1 MKKTLLSVAL
11 ASCTIPALAAELHG
25 GLSGMSNAGYSTGN
39 YSEGVL
45 LNPSLGASYDPEKD
59 DFALLLS
66 FGALASD
73 KDELVEQSDDL
84 VDLLDAIDAAGTIT
98 SAQAEDLKA
107 RLESIDG
114 DNAVVNVGAN
124 FVLSI
129 PTDFVSLAVI
139 ASSRA
144 SISLSPDLADS
155 DLDLIDQYID
165 GNINP
170 SNFDSSDLVSTIDG
184 YGAVV
189 TDLGVSFSKAFQLN
203 NGTHLLVGF
212 KPKKTEVES
221 IIYTSDVADFDEDD
235 FDADQ
240 YTYTDSAMNYDLGVT
255 YMAGKMRYGLVA
267 NNLQSKTFQTID
279 PDETITIERQLT
291 SSIGYVSGHFK
302 AEAAVDL
309 NSVAAL
315 SGNGEVQL
323 MRAGIEYSAWDWLRL
338 RAGLQQDTKNTMEDT
353 YSFGVGL
360 GAFNLAYITG
370 SENTE
375 GFALSG
381 GLRF

>member
-1 MKKTLLSVAL
+1 MKKSLLSMAL
-11 ASCTIPALAAELHG
+11 ASFTLPVLAADLHG
-25 GLSGMSNAGYSTGN
+25 SLSGMSNAGYSTGN

-45 LNPSLGASYDPEKD
+45 LNPSLGASYNPEKD
-59 DFALLLS
+59 DFAFLLS
-66 FGALASD
+66 AGVLASD

-84 VDLLDAIDAAGTIT
+84 VDLLDTIDAAGTIT
-98 SAQAEDLKA
+98 RAQAEDLKA
-107 RLESIDG
+107 RLENING
-114 DNAVVNVGAN
+114 DSALVNAGAN
-124 FVLSI
+124 IVISI
-129 PTDFVSLAVI
+129 PNDVVSLALV

-144 SISLSPDLADS
+144 SISLSPNLDDS
-155 DLDLIDQYID
+155 DLDLLDDYID
-165 GNINP
+165 GNFN
-170 SNFDSSDLVSTIDG
+170 SSDFDSSDLVSTIDG

-189 TDLGVSFSKAFQLN
+189 TDLGVSFSRAFQLN

-221 IIYTSDVADFDEDD
+221 IVYTADVADFDEDE

-240 YTYTDSAMNYDLGVT
+240 YTYTDSAVNYDLGVT
-255 YMAGKMRYGLVA
+255 YMAGNMRYGLVA
-267 NNLQSKTFQTID
+267 NNVQSKTFQTID

-309 NSVAAL
+309 NSVAAI

-323 MRAGIEYSAWDWLRL
+323 MRVGLEYGAWDWLRL
-338 RAGLQQDTKNTMEDT
+338 RAGLQQDTKNTLEDT